1 MVLSWPYKSR
11 DMFRNYQSSMMEAF
25 CENNSEAATR
35 GVLSEKVFIEHLY
48 KIASDNYYIASESC
62 VWI

>member
-1 MVLSWPYKSR
+1 
-11 DMFRNYQSSMMEAF
+11 MFRNYQSSMMEAF

-62 VWI
+62 IWI